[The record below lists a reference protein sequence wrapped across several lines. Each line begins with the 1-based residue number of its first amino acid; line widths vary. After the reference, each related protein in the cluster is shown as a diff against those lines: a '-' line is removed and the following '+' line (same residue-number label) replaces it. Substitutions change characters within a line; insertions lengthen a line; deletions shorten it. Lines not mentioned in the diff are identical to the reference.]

1 MSWKYKLLENQL
13 NKYWKC
19 PLEFVDLKKT
29 NKLDPMLWWRVT
41 ETIML
46 LIFRHTVKPLK
57 RCGLLKVH
65 CYFQ

>member
-1 MSWKYKLLENQL
+1 MSLGI
-13 NKYWKC
+13 C
-19 PLEFVDLKKT
+19 GFKKT
-29 NKLDPMLWWRVT
+29 NKLDLMLWWRVT

-57 RCGLLKVH
+57 KCGLLKVH